1 MRFAAATLAVL
12 GLAVSSIA
20 CRSAS
25 PEAPKEEERSEM
37 PPPQKRPDP
46 EPKVV
51 QAGRY
56 LIYKMDWLRAE
67 EAAET
72 LRPILVSRYG
82 PGVTIVPH
90 IPTNKLIIY
99 IPSRREQEMVHAQG
113 GVPGVPAQSAP
124 GMQPRGPQTRGTGPG
139 STGSETQST
148 SRRRSLAGSR

>member
-1 MRFAAATLAVL
+1 VRSAATLA
-12 GLAVSSIA
+12 LAVCSIA
-20 CRSAS
+20 CGCAS

-56 LIYKMDWLRAE
+56 LVYKVDWLRAE

-72 LRPILVSRYG
+72 LRPILESRYG

-99 IPSRREQEMVHAQG
+99 IPSRREQEMVRNQG
-113 GVPGVPAQSAP
+113 GAPRVPAQTAP
-124 GMQPRGPQTRGTGPG
+124 GTQPRSTGPG
-139 STGSETQST
+139 APSQGTGTS
-148 SRRRSLAGSR
+148 SRRRALAGSR